1 MSDYYNLRP
10 RPSVTAAE
18 GFNVEQTPEGPGP
31 MAAELA
37 TQVQEGQVPTVEVEM
52 ERRPESP
59 QAVAQSMVSS
69 SISLPDLT
77 LISGLD
83 DKPRTTREDTHL
95 DATAQD
101 TDMEPPT
108 PLPSQDTSANRL
120 PQKPSLA
127 PNVVTG
133 STGCIISTP
142 VVSCHTR
149 GVIIAIWCDHTT
161 TNELHKGHLRH
172 RAVVVALSELGHVD
186 VEPSSEETLY
196 SEPQFTVING
206 G

>member
-10 RPSVTAAE
+10 RPSVTATE

-52 ERRPESP
+52 ERRHESP

-83 DKPRTTREDTHL
+83 DEPPTTREDTHL
-95 DATAQD
+95 DATARD
-101 TDMEPPT
+101 TDMEPATSLPT
-108 PLPSQDTSANRL
+108 QDTSANRL
-120 PQKPSLA
+120 PQNPSYVQPLLSPSPSYI
-127 PNVVTG
+127 PNLITVTLLQ
-133 STGCIISTP
+133 SSK
-142 VVSCHTR
+142 VSNNLPTTDPKFSCMFCH
-149 GVIIAIWCDHTT
+149 
-161 TNELHKGHLRH
+161 
-172 RAVVVALSELGHVD
+172 
-186 VEPSSEETLY
+186 
-196 SEPQFTVING
+196 
-206 G
+206 